1 MDNKEIFTY
10 KYSAAEQNEI
20 NRIKEKYVVGE
31 NSQDGLEKLRKLDR
45 DATRKGTIV
54 SLILG
59 IFGILV
65 MGGGMSLCME
75 GPENLFL
82 SGIIIGVTGIVGI
95 VLAYPFYDRITKKER
110 EKIAPEIIK
119 LSDELLK

>member
-20 NRIKEKYVVGE
+20 NRIKEKYLVKE
-31 NSQDGLEKLRKLDR
+31 NSPSGLEKLRKLDR
-45 DATRKGTIV
+45 DATKKGTIV
-54 SLILG
+54 SLVLG
-59 IFGILV
+59 VLGTLI

-75 GPENLFL
+75 GPEKFFL
-82 SGIIIGVTGIVGI
+82 TGIIIGTIGIAGV
-95 VLAYPFYDRITKKER
+95 VMAYPFYHRITKKER